1 MPRVD
6 GNAVATGV
14 KDMSTNTP
22 VIMLTGWGR
31 RMQED
36 AVLPAG
42 VDHLLGK
49 PARIAALREA
59 LASCMTGGFKKGIG

>member
-1 MPRVD
+1 MVITDLGMPRID

-14 KDMSTNTP
+14 KAMSPNTP

-36 AVLPAG
+36 GVLPAG

-49 PARIAALREA
+49 PARMSSLREV
-59 LASCMTGGFKKGIG
+59 LASCVAG